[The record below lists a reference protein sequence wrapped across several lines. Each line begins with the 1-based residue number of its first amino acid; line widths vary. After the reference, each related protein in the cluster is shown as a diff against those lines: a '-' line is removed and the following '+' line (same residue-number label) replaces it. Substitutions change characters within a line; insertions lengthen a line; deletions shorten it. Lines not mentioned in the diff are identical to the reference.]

1 MQNLDV
7 ISWIKPGDLCVTR
20 SLRGYKLDICKLG
33 EVLLLTEVCVTND
46 VTDITA
52 IKMSDQSLLSFK
64 VLAAAQLSYVLRPL
78 DTEGI
83 YAAE

>member
-33 EVLLLTEVCVTND
+33 EVLLLTVD
-46 VTDITA
+46 
-52 IKMSDQSLLSFK
+52 
-64 VLAAAQLSYVLRPL
+64 
-78 DTEGI
+78 
-83 YAAE
+83 